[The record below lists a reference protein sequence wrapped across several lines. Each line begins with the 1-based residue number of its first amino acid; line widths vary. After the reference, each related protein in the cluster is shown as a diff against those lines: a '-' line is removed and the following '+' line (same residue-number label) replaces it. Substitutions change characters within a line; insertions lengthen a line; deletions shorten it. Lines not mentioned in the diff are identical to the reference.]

1 MERSSARFNAAA
13 SVQVCVRVGRSLSD
27 FDVEKKLY
35 VFNLTRQS
43 FVSLGVSPAHT
54 HMSRLR
60 GLLGRMRLRSDEGLW
75 IVPCQGIHTIGLLFP
90 IDVIYLDGNQQVI
103 HVIEHLGPFRV
114 SSIRIRSNSVLQL
127 PTRTIY
133 SSNTQIGDQ
142 LMICTPEE
150 MEDYWGTQRAA
161 AAAVGGQPNG
171 GAAIETARQHTY
183 RESDQTVVERTD
195 G

>member
-1 MERSSARFNAAA
+1 M
-13 SVQVCVRVGRSLSD
+13 
-27 FDVEKKLY
+27 KKTFY

-43 FVSLGVSPAHT
+43 FVSLGISPADT
-54 HMSRLR
+54 HISRLR
-60 GLLGRMRLRSDEGLW
+60 GLLGRLRLRSDEGLW

-90 IDVIYLDGNQQVI
+90 IDVIYLDENQRVI
-103 HVIEHLGPFRV
+103 HVIEHLGPFRI

-142 LMICTPEE
+142 FIICTPEE
-150 MEDYWGTQRAA
+150 MENYWSTQRAE
-161 AAAVGGQPNG
+161 AAAVSAQTNG
-171 GAAIETARQHTY
+171 GAAIDTARQHAY
-183 RESDQTVVERTD
+183 HQPNQTVVERTD

>member
-1 MERSSARFNAAA
+1 M
-13 SVQVCVRVGRSLSD
+13 
-27 FDVEKKLY
+27 KKTLY

-43 FVSLGVSPAHT
+43 FLSLGVSPAHT
-54 HMSRLR
+54 HMARLR

-90 IDVIYLDGNQQVI
+90 IDVIYLDENQRVI
-103 HVIEHLGPFRV
+103 HVIEHLGPFRI

-133 SSNTQIGDQ
+133 SANTQVGDQ

-150 MEDYWGTQRAA
+150 MENYWNTQRADA
-161 AAAVGGQPNG
+161 SAVSAQPKG
-171 GAAIETARQHTY
+171 GAAIETARQHGY
-183 RESDQTVVERTD
+183 NISDQTVVERAD

>member
-13 SVQVCVRVGRSLSD
+13 CVQVCVRVGRSLSD

-43 FVSLGVSPAHT
+43 FVSLGVSPALT

-133 SSNTQIGDQ
+133 SSNTQVGDQ

-150 MEDYWGTQRAA
+150 MGNYWNTQRAE
-161 AAAVGGQPNG
+161 AAAVSAQPKG
-171 GAAIETARQHTY
+171 GAAIETARQDGYH
-183 RESDQTVVERTD
+183 ESDQTVAERTD

>member
-1 MERSSARFNAAA
+1 
-13 SVQVCVRVGRSLSD
+13 VRVLLAGVSSD
-27 FDVEKKLY
+27 FDVKKTLL

-43 FVSLGVSPAHT
+43 FLSLGVSPAHT

-90 IDVIYLDGNQQVI
+90 IDVIYLDGNQRVI

-114 SSIRIRSNSVLQL
+114 SSIRIRSSSVLQL

-133 SSNTQIGDQ
+133 SSNTQVGDQ

-150 MEDYWGTQRAA
+150 MENYWNTQRTE
-161 AAAVGGQPNG
+161 AAAVSAQPKG
-171 GAAIETARQHTY
+171 GAAIETARQDGYH
-183 RESDQTVVERTD
+183 ESDQTVAERTD

>member
-1 MERSSARFNAAA
+1 MRKTF
-13 SVQVCVRVGRSLSD
+13 
-27 FDVEKKLY
+27 Y

-43 FVSLGVSPAHT
+43 FVSLGVSPADT

-90 IDVIYLDGNQQVI
+90 IDVIYLDGNQRVI

-114 SSIRIRSNSVLQL
+114 SSIRIRSHSVLQL
-127 PTRTIY
+127 PTRAIY

-142 LMICTPEE
+142 LMICTAEE
-150 MEDYWGTQRAA
+150 MGNYWTAQRAEA
-161 AAAVGGQPNG
+161 AAAVAQPNG
-171 GAAIETARQHTY
+171 GAAAP
-183 RESDQTVVERTD
+183 ESAAQEGYHGTDQPVAERAD

>member
-1 MERSSARFNAAA
+1 LA
-13 SVQVCVRVGRSLSD
+13 SD
-27 FDVEKKLY
+27 FDVKKTFY

-90 IDVIYLDGNQQVI
+90 IDVIYLDENQRVI
-103 HVIEHLGPFRV
+103 HVIEHLGPFRI

-127 PTRTIY
+127 PTRTVY
-133 SSNTQIGDQ
+133 SSNTRIGDQ

-150 MEDYWGTQRAA
+150 MENYWKTQRAEA
-161 AAAVGGQPNG
+161 AGVGGQPRG
-171 GAAIETARQHTY
+171 DAAIEPARQHEY
-183 RESDQTVVERTD
+183 QVSDQTVAERMD

>member
-1 MERSSARFNAAA
+1 
-13 SVQVCVRVGRSLSD
+13 VT
-27 FDVEKKLY
+27 FDVKKTFY
-35 VFNLTRQS
+35 VFNQTRQS
-43 FVSLGVSPAHT
+43 FVSLGVSPADT

-90 IDVIYLDGNQQVI
+90 IDVIYLDGNQRVI
-103 HVIEHLGPFRV
+103 HVIEHLGPFRF

-127 PTRTIY
+127 PTRAIY
-133 SSNTQIGDQ
+133 SSTTQVGDQ

-150 MEDYWGTQRAA
+150 MEKYWATQRAEA
-161 AAAVGGQPNG
+161 AVVGGQPNG
-171 GAAIETARQHTY
+171 GAAIESAQQHGY
-183 RESDQTVVERTD
+183 HESDQTVAEKAE

>member
-1 MERSSARFNAAA
+1 LERSSDRFQGRG
-13 SVQVCVRVGRSLSD
+13 SVLVCACGVDFLSD
-27 FDVEKKLY
+27 FDVKKTFY

-90 IDVIYLDGNQQVI
+90 IDVIYLDENQRVI
-103 HVIEHLGPFRV
+103 HVIEHLGPFRI

-127 PTRTIY
+127 PTRTVY

-150 MEDYWGTQRAA
+150 MENYWKTQRAE
-161 AAAVGGQPNG
+161 AAAVGGQPKG
-171 GAAIETARQHTY
+171 GAAMESARQHEY
-183 RESDQTVVERTD
+183 QVSDQTVAQRTD